1 MWRFLWLCR
10 HHHHESIDEMQP
22 AHTLGKH
29 CWLLF
34 CKVLHFPLTASRIR
48 EEVWNHYNQ
57 QLKKKGRKTEFTH
70 FLMATK
76 WLREQVQDP
85 CALLQKVT
93 RLKRIR
99 LCCQDAEEPSQRT
112 WKVTPRHMVRAWTSS
127 QSMKSDIKWGLP
139 SGINTKAPDWHMS
152 VGHLEKV
159 GQKSK
164 LIS

>member
-1 MWRFLWLCR
+1 
-10 HHHHESIDEMQP
+10 
-22 AHTLGKH
+22 
-29 CWLLF
+29 
-34 CKVLHFPLTASRIR
+34 
-48 EEVWNHYNQ
+48 
-57 QLKKKGRKTEFTH
+57 
-70 FLMATK
+70 MATK

-99 LCCQDAEEPSQRT
+99 HCCQDAKEPSQRT

-127 QSMKSDIKWGLP
+127 QSTKSDVRWSLP
-139 SGINTKAPDWHMS
+139 SGINMKAPDWHMS

-164 LIS
+164 RWALIFEVKRKSCMISAREGKIPWITAQDKRCSHGIWDQTKHLYPQRPKCIQYIWIIVKKGLTHV